1 MRREF
6 LACAKAGSFGY
17 VVGKAASFA
26 ESGALNECLESFN
39 MLAVAVAFVAHA
51 VATAMAAIE
60 QDMISVSGPLL
71 DQLETGYAEVDRQ
84 TPDCING

>member
-1 MRREF
+1 
-6 LACAKAGSFGY
+6 
-17 VVGKAASFA
+17 
-26 ESGALNECLESFN
+26 